1 MSFDLTDD
9 ELRALIDHHEIQR
22 EKSSMMAKDHDM
34 RCVKYQT
41 ELQGRNEESKG
52 RKQLAEDVLAAVT
65 YSNHEESKPP
75 NRPTVQ
81 RGRDATRHRSVAEE
95 RDEELWRG

>member
-52 RKQLAEDVLAAVT
+52 RKQLAEDGFG
-65 YSNHEESKPP
+65 NEESKPP

>member
-52 RKQLAEDVLAAVT
+52 RKQLAEDGFG
-65 YSNHEESKPP
+65 NEESGETTGKT
-75 NRPTVQ
+75 N
-81 RGRDATRHRSVAEE
+81 DKRHLLAHE
-95 RDEELWRG
+95 